1 MSSIISSHNYP
12 GWRDF
17 VRTQG
22 MWLYR
27 ALVLFVSHYITYSPL
42 TQHILYNI
50 VADRLD
56 VY

>member
-27 ALVLFVSHYITYSPL
+27 ALVLFVSHYSPL